1 MTAFRI
7 GCRIVLVLSLLEAC
21 SKKETPPAPS
31 PAPPAAATTAAAVAP
46 TRSPVAEARALFR
59 SRCSVCHGDSGKGDG
74 PAAAALVPK
83 PRDYTQSDWQKATT
97 DEQIRKVILLG
108 GSGVGKSPV
117 MPANADL
124 EAKPAVVDE
133 LVKLVRGFGAQ

>member
-1 MTAFRI
+1 MTPFRI
-7 GCRIVLVLSLLEAC
+7 ACRIGLVVSLLPAC
-21 SKKETPPAPS
+21 AKKDPPPAPS
-31 PAPPAAATTAAAVAP
+31 PAPPVAATSAAATPARSAAG
-46 TRSPVAEARALFR
+46 EARALFR

-83 PRDYTQSDWQKATT
+83 PRDYTKSDWQKATT

-117 MPANADL
+117 MPANGDL

-133 LVKLVRGFGAQ
+133 LVKLVRGFGAE